1 MEEEMATQPNILA
14 WRIPWRGKPGGL
26 ESMGSKELDITE
38 HVHVHARAHA
48 HTHTHT
54 HTHTLK
60 VKGYRKV
67 HRVN

>member
-38 HVHVHARAHA
+38 HVHVHARARA

-54 HTHTLK
+54 HTH
-60 VKGYRKV
+60 
-67 HRVN
+67 